1 MAAFQIRKIQSIIV
15 LIIVLIAILWLFK
28 DNISKVS
35 VFQKHTQQFDTI
47 KEELKDITYLEKI
60 DNFLIKEYSKEQLL
74 LHTIE
79 ADTYYRYK
87 NSPVKLLNIKLTQYD
102 EIGQKKAVLTSNRA
116 EIRKS
121 GDIFFKDKINIQSKN
136 GALHEIN
143 TESLIVL
150 SNSGQIISNSEVAY
164 LGENAIIHAQGMEM
178 SNNDDTMSLVGDVI
192 INQDSGAVIE
202 TVNLFVSH
210 DDGEKIYKS
219 TGKTFYNSNVE
230 SVEILTKSDLET
242 LSDSEL
248 ILKAIDSGIR
258 DKIEFAGSQ
267 ALDHDI
273 PSYEKD
279 LANREE
285 LIESLVELTKR
296 KPDNKISA
304 DEGMILDMNENL
316 MQLLGRVEVLN
327 SSGSTMNSYNL
338 IVDQSNG
345 GEVYKSNHPTHYQTK
360 VSDIRA
366 KRVHYDAKT
375 KNVELTGGVQGVYE

>member
-15 LIIVLIAILWLFK
+15 LIIVLIAILWLFQ
-28 DNISKVS
+28 DNIAKFS
-35 VFQKHTQQFDTI
+35 VFQKHTQKFDTI

-79 ADTYYRYK
+79 ADTYYSYK
-87 NSPVKLLNIKLTQYD
+87 NSPVKLLNIKLTKYD
-102 EIGQKKAVLTSNRA
+102 EIGQKRAVLTSNRA

-150 SNSGQIISNSEVAY
+150 SNSGQIISNSEVTY
-164 LGENAIIHAQGMEM
+164 LGENAIINAQGMEM

-192 INQDSGAVIE
+192 IEQDLGGVIE
-202 TVNLFVSH
+202 SRNLFISYA
-210 DDGEKIYKS
+210 DGEKHYQSAEKTIYRSKEN
-219 TGKTFYNSNVE
+219 TINS
-230 SVEILTKSDLET
+230 DM
-242 LSDSEL
+242 
-248 ILKAIDSGIR
+248 
-258 DKIEFAGSQ
+258 
-267 ALDHDI
+267 
-273 PSYEKD
+273 
-279 LANREE
+279 
-285 LIESLVELTKR
+285 
-296 KPDNKISA
+296 
-304 DEGMILDMNENL
+304 GMDLDMNKNL
-316 MQLLGRVEVLN
+316 MKLLGRVEVLN

-360 VSDIRA
+360 VSNIRA

-375 KNVELTGGVQGVYE
+375 KNVELTGGVLGVYE